1 MFKQALPEVLR
12 RMTMERY
19 QYPDELRALLENNP
33 IPFAIY
39 QFINRRVVTL
49 ILTDGFCELF
59 GYKDRKQA
67 YRDMDHDMYKDTH
80 HDDVS
85 RIADAAFRFATDE
98 SPYDV
103 VYRTRQLDGTGYKVI
118 HAVGRHIFTKS
129 GVRLAYVAY
138 MDEGLYTEN
147 TDMQSSIVSCEL
159 NNLLYKETLRKASWY
174 DHLTG
179 LPSMTYFFEL
189 ADAGKAAIQG
199 EGGNVVMLFFDF
211 CGMKYYNTKYGF
223 SEGDKLLLSFAKL
236 LADTFS
242 NENCCRI
249 AADHF
254 AVYCRQ
260 EGVEGVL
267 TELFESVY
275 NLNVTK
281 PVPVHVGIYVAGTE
295 SVTVSGAFDR
305 AKMACDSLKNRFE
318 SCFAYYRKE
327 LISDK
332 AHRQYILSNL
342 DRAIEEK
349 WIQVYYQGIVRAV
362 TGKVSDEEALA
373 RWIDPEKG
381 MLSPAEFI
389 PYLEDAGL
397 LYKLD
402 LYVLEQV
409 LEKIQLLKEK
419 GLHVIPHSI
428 NLSRSD
434 FDACDIVEEI
444 CRRVDDAGVSRDRIS
459 IEITEST
466 IGSNFDFI
474 KKQIERFREL
484 GFPVWM
490 DDFGS
495 GYSSFDVL
503 QSVRFDLLKFDM
515 SFMRKLDEG
524 ENGKIILSD
533 LMRMATKLGLDTIC
547 EGVETEEQVRFLQEI
562 GCAKLQ
568 GYYFSTPVPLS
579 RVLQIVDEVSRK
591 GLENPE
597 EEQYYQEIG
606 RTNLYD
612 FSADTEKKG
621 IEFQNVFNTL
631 PMGILELDHDSIHY
645 IRSNQSYRDYM
656 KRYFHLDISGSQ
668 TVFTTSSY
676 GYNPSFF
683 KVVKQCCQTGNPM
696 LIDEPMRDGSMV
708 HSFIR
713 RVGVNP
719 AKGTAA
725 VAIAVLS
732 VTNTDEGTTYS
743 NIARALAVDYY
754 SIYYVDIDTEKFLEY
769 SLPSGEKDLALE
781 KHGENFFSFIQNDAM
796 KNVYEADRAMY
807 LSGLTKEGI
816 LREIEEH
823 GSFTQTYRLI
833 DKGSPV
839 YANMKISR
847 LHPDGRH
854 LIAGVSIIDAQVKQK
869 EILDRIEKEQNAMMR
884 VIALTDGYLA
894 LYTIDSRS
902 DHYVEYTA
910 SKEYESLGYSKMGT
924 DFFHQGIVDGRR
936 TVWAKD
942 LKEYLANFSKRQVME
957 EIRINGKYK
966 LSYHLVI
973 DGRPEPV
980 SLIIV
985 PFKDGEDEMLLA
997 GVKA

>member
-1 MFKQALPEVLR
+1 
-12 RMTMERY
+12 MERY
-19 QYPDELRALLENNP
+19 HYSDEHRSLLESNP
-33 IPFAIY
+33 IPYAIY
-39 QFINRRVVTL
+39 QFIDKRVVTL
-49 ILTDGFCELF
+49 ILSDGFLEVF
-59 GYKDRKQA
+59 GYKDREKA
-67 YRDMDHDMYKDTH
+67 YYDMDHDMYKDTH
-80 HDDVS
+80 PDDVS
-85 RIADAAFRFATDE
+85 RIADAAFRFATE
-98 SPYDV
+98 ETPFNV
-103 VYRTRQLDGTGYKVI
+103 VYRTKCTESSDYKII
-118 HAVGRHIFTKS
+118 HAIGKHIYTPS
-129 GVRLAYVAY
+129 GVRLAYVGY
-138 MDEGLYTEN
+138 TDEGIYTEN
-147 TDMQSSIVSCEL
+147 TDRQGSYISYDL
-159 NNLLYKETLRKASWY
+159 NNLLYEESARKSSYY

-189 ADAGKAAIQG
+189 ADAGKAAIKKD
-199 EGGNVVMLFFDF
+199 GGNVVMLFLDL

-223 SEGDKLLLSFAKL
+223 SEGDKLLVSFARL
-236 LADTFS
+236 LVDTFS
-242 NENCCRI
+242 NESCCRI
-249 AADHF
+249 SADHF

-260 EGVEGVL
+260 DGVEEVL
-267 TELFESVY
+267 EELFERARD
-275 NLNVTK
+275 LNDSK
-281 PVPVHVGIYVAGTE
+281 PVPIHAGIYISGTE

-305 AKMACDSLKNRFE
+305 AKMACDSIKNRFE
-318 SCFAYYRKE
+318 SCFTYYRKE

-332 AHRQYILSNL
+332 VHRQYILSNL
-342 DRAIEEK
+342 DRALEEK

-397 LYKLD
+397 IYKLD

-409 LEKIQLLKEK
+409 LGKIQILREK

-444 CRRVDDAGVSRDRIS
+444 RRRVDDAGVNRDRIS

-474 KKQIERFREL
+474 KKQIERFREM

-495 GYSSFDVL
+495 GYSSFNVL
-503 QSVRFDLLKFDM
+503 QSIRFDLLKFDM

-524 ENGKIILSD
+524 ENGKIILTD

-568 GYYFSTPVPLS
+568 GYYFSTPIPLS
-579 RVLQIVDEVSRK
+579 RILQVVDEVSRT

-597 EEQYYQEIG
+597 EELYYQEIG

-612 FSADTEKKG
+612 FSVVTKKKE

-631 PMGILELDHDSIHY
+631 PMGILEIDHDSIHY
-645 IRSNQSYRDYM
+645 IRSNQSYRDFM
-656 KRYFHLDISGSQ
+656 KRYFHLDISGSR
-668 TVFTTSSY
+668 TVFTPSSY

-683 KVVKQCCQTGNPM
+683 KTVKQCCQTGSPM
-696 LIDEPMRDGSMV
+696 LIDEPMRDGSLA
-708 HSFIR
+708 HSLIR

-732 VTNTDEGTTYS
+732 VSNADEGTTYS
-743 NIARALAVDYY
+743 NIARALAADYFN
-754 SIYYVDIDTEKFLEY
+754 IYYVDLETDKFLEY
-769 SLPSGEKDLALE
+769 SLPSGEMDLALE
-781 KHGENFFSFIQNDAM
+781 KHGEDFFHFIRDDAM
-796 KNVYEADRAMY
+796 TRVYETDRDVF
-807 LSGLTKEGI
+807 LSKLTKEII
-816 LREIEEH
+816 LREISEH

-833 DKGSPV
+833 DKGEIV
-839 YANMKISR
+839 YANMKVSR

-854 LIAGVSIIDAQVKQK
+854 LIAGISIIDAQIKQK
-869 EILDRIEKEQNAMMR
+869 EILDRIQKDRDDMMK
-884 VIALTDGYLA
+884 VMAFTDGYLA
-894 LYTIDSRS
+894 LYTVDLKS
-902 DHYVEYTA
+902 DHYIEYTA

-936 TVWAKD
+936 TVWEQD
-942 LKEYLANFSKRQVME
+942 LQKYLAGFSKKQVLD
-957 EIRINGKYK
+957 EIRNNGKYK

-973 DGRPEPV
+973 DGSPEPV

-985 PFKDGEDEMLLA
+985 PFKDGKDEMLLA
-997 GVKA
+997 GVREETVR

>member
-1 MFKQALPEVLR
+1 MD
-12 RMTMERY
+12 RY
-19 QYPDELRALLENNP
+19 QYPDEQKLLLEKNP
-33 IPFAIY
+33 VPFAIY
-39 QFINRRVVTL
+39 QFINKRVVTL

-59 GYKDRKQA
+59 GYSDRELA
-67 YRDMDHDMYKDTH
+67 YHDMDQDMYKDTH
-80 HDDVS
+80 PDDVS
-85 RIADAAFRFATDE
+85 RIANEAFRFATEE
-98 SPYDV
+98 SAYDV
-103 VYRTRQLDGTGYKVI
+103 VYRSRQVGTSDYRVI
-118 HAVGRHIFTKS
+118 HAKGKHIYTNS

-138 MDEGLYTEN
+138 MDEGLYTEKEG
-147 TDMQSSIVSCEL
+147 MQSSVVSREL
-159 NNLLYKETLRKASWY
+159 NNLLYKETVQKASYY

-179 LPSMTYFFEL
+179 LPSTTYFFEL
-189 ADAGKAAIQG
+189 ADAGKAAIQKA
-199 EGGNVVMLFFDF
+199 GGNAVMLFFDL

-223 SEGDKLLLSFAKL
+223 SEGDKLLVSFAKL

-254 AVYCRQ
+254 AAYYRQ
-260 EGVEGVL
+260 EGIETVL
-267 TELFESVY
+267 KDMFERAHS
-275 NLNVTK
+275 LNEIK

-295 SVTVSGAFDR
+295 SIMVSGAFDR

-318 SCFAYYRKE
+318 SCFAYYKKE

-342 DRAIEEK
+342 DRAIEEQ

-373 RWIDPEKG
+373 RWIDPERG

-389 PYLEDAGL
+389 PYLEDAEL
-397 LYKLD
+397 IYKLD

-409 LEKIQLLKEK
+409 LAKIQLLKKK

-444 CRRVDDAGVSRDRIS
+444 RRRVDDAGVSRDRIS

-466 IGSNFDFI
+466 IGSDFEFI

-503 QSVRFDLLKFDM
+503 QSIKFDLLKFDM

-524 ENGKIILSD
+524 ENGKIILTD

-568 GYYFSTPVPLS
+568 GYYYSTPIPLS
-579 RVLQIVDEVSRK
+579 RVLQVIDEVSRT

-612 FSADTEKKG
+612 FSVVSEKKE

-631 PMGILELDHDSIHY
+631 PMGILEIDHDTIHY

-656 KRYFHLDISGSQ
+656 KRYFNLDITGSQ

-683 KVVKQCCQTGNPM
+683 KMVRQCCQTGNPM
-696 LIDEPMRDGSMV
+696 LIDEPLKDGSMA
-708 HSFIR
+708 HSIIR

-743 NIARALAVDYY
+743 NIARALAVNYY
-754 SIYYVDIDTEKFLEY
+754 NIYYVNIETERFLEY
-769 SLPSGEKDLALE
+769 SLPSKEQDLALE
-781 KHGENFFSFIQNDAM
+781 KRGEDFFRFIKEDAM
-796 KNVYEADRAMY
+796 TRVCEDDRDLF
-807 LSGLTKEGI
+807 LSGLTKENI

-823 GSFTQTYRLI
+823 GAFTKTYRLI
-833 DKGSPV
+833 DNGEIV
-839 YANMKISR
+839 QANMRITR

-854 LIAGVSIIDAQVKQK
+854 LIIGVSI
-869 EILDRIEKEQNAMMR
+869 R
-884 VIALTDGYLA
+884 DG
-894 LYTIDSRS
+894 
-902 DHYVEYTA
+902 
-910 SKEYESLGYSKMGT
+910 
-924 DFFHQGIVDGRR
+924 Q
-936 TVWAKD
+936 
-942 LKEYLANFSKRQVME
+942 
-957 EIRINGKYK
+957 
-966 LSYHLVI
+966 
-973 DGRPEPV
+973 
-980 SLIIV
+980 
-985 PFKDGEDEMLLA
+985 
-997 GVKA
+997 